1 MNKLG
6 KIYDFKTTINDMR
19 SYFDYVNKSNKS
31 DHSDYPT
38 LYCIGTTKV
47 CGTQMA
53 VVESNRQRHYQ
64 SKNKIIT
71 INDDNYDCAKF
82 CEEHKYNFDSIFN
95 KIYKNYC
102 YDEDLTYCVFMEY
115 FGKNISGHNTAIS
128 NLDRKAMIFDV
139 RVFDNQKNLVY
150 STLDNILIPNNYDCE
165 PILSKLYGNDIFNTY
180 MFKTYEL
187 MLDLK
192 NPEETAEKI
201 NIILQSIENEC
212 PVGKFFNKI
221 GICEGIVWTTKLY
234 DKLFTFKTKT
244 RTYLEGDKSR
254 KNKKPKEKLI
264 IQYEP
269 EVIEKVETFVS
280 EAITFDRLEQ
290 AKNHINKSEFNDIRD
305 LGKVIKFMINDILEE
320 ERLTIAH
327 NNFSK
332 DLLCKCIAD
341 QIKKLFNIQN

>member
-1 MNKLG
+1 MNKFG

-19 SYFDYVNKSNKS
+19 SYFDYVNESNKS

-38 LYCIGTTKV
+38 LYCVGTTKV
-47 CGTQMA
+47 CGTQMC

-64 SKNKIIT
+64 SKNRIIT
-71 INDDNYDCAKF
+71 VNNDHYDCAKF

-95 KIYKNYC
+95 KIYKNYG
-102 YDEDLTYCVFMEY
+102 YNEDLTYCVFMEY

-139 RVFDNQKNLVY
+139 RVFDNQKNLIY
-150 STLDNILIPNNYDCE
+150 STLDDILMRGDYDYE

-192 NPEETAEKI
+192 NPEETADKI
-201 NIILQSIENEC
+201 NNILQSIENEC

-221 GICEGIVWTTKLY
+221 GICEGIVWSTRY

-244 RTYLEGDKSR
+244 RTYLEGETVEKI
-254 KNKKPKEKLI
+254 KNQKK
-264 IQYEP
+264 
-269 EVIEKVETFVS
+269 
-280 EAITFDRLEQ
+280 
-290 AKNHINKSEFNDIRD
+290 N
-305 LGKVIKFMINDILEE
+305 
-320 ERLTIAH
+320 
-327 NNFSK
+327 
-332 DLLCKCIAD
+332 
-341 QIKKLFNIQN
+341 

>member
-19 SYFDYVNKSNKS
+19 SYFDYVNESNKS

-53 VVESNRQRHYQ
+53 VVESNHQRHYQ

-71 INDDNYDCAKF
+71 VNDDNYDCAKF

-95 KIYKNYC
+95 KIYKNYG
-102 YDEDLTYCVFMEY
+102 YDEDLTYCVFIEY
-115 FGKNISGHNTAIS
+115 FGKDISGHNTAIS

-139 RVFDNQKNLVY
+139 RIFDNQKKLLY
-150 STLDNILIPNNYDCE
+150 SELDNIISCNYDCG
-165 PILSKLYGNDIFNTY
+165 PILSKLYGHDIFNTY

-187 MLDLK
+187 MLDLQH
-192 NPEETAEKI
+192 PEETTEKI
-201 NIILQSIENEC
+201 NNILQSIENEC
-212 PVGKFFNKI
+212 PVGKFFNTI
-221 GICEGIVWTTKLY
+221 GICEGIVWTTRVY
-234 DKLFTFKTKT
+234 DKLFMFKTKT

-254 KNKKPKEKLI
+254 KNKKSKEKLI
-264 IQYEP
+264 VQYEP
-269 EVIEKVETFVS
+269 EVIEKIETFVNES
-280 EAITFDRLEQ
+280 ITFDRIEQ
-290 AKNHINKSEFNDIRD
+290 AKNLINKSEFNDIRD

-320 ERLTIAH
+320 ERLTITH

-332 DLLCKCIAD
+332 DLLCKYIAE
-341 QIKKLFNIQN
+341 QVKNLFNIQN

>member
-6 KIYDFKTTINDMR
+6 KIYDFKTTINDMH
-19 SYFDYVNKSNKS
+19 SYFNYVNKSNQK
-31 DHSDYPT
+31 DLIYPT
-38 LYCIGTTKV
+38 LYCIGTVKV
-47 CGTQMA
+47 CGTQMC
-53 VVESNRQRHYQ
+53 VVESNHQRHYQ

-71 INDDNYDCAKF
+71 VNDDNYDCAKF

-95 KIYKNYC
+95 KIYKNYG
-102 YDEDLTYCVFMEY
+102 YDEDLAYCIFMEY

-128 NLDRKAMIFDV
+128 NIDRKAMIFDV
-139 RVFDNQKNLVY
+139 RVFDNQQNLIY
-150 STLDNILIPNNYDCE
+150 STIDNILMSGDYDCE

-192 NPEETAEKI
+192 NPEETADKI
-201 NIILQSIENEC
+201 NNILQSIENEC

-221 GICEGIVWTTKLY
+221 GICEGIVWSTRLY

-264 IQYEP
+264 VQYEP
-269 EVIEKVETFVS
+269 EVIEKVETFVN

-290 AKNHINKSEFNDIRD
+290 AKNHINKSEFNDVRD

-332 DLLCKCIAD
+332 DLLCKCIAE
-341 QIKKLFNIQN
+341 QVKKLFNIQN

>member
-1 MNKLG
+1 MNKFG
-6 KIYDFKTTINDMR
+6 KIYDFKTTINDMC
-19 SYFDYVNKSNKS
+19 SYFDYVNESNEL

-38 LYCIGTTKV
+38 LYCIGTIKV

-53 VVESNRQRHYQ
+53 VVESNHQRHYQ

-71 INDDNYDCAKF
+71 TNDDNYDCAKF

-95 KIYKNYC
+95 KIYKNYG
-102 YDEDLTYCVFMEY
+102 YDEDLTYCVFIEY
-115 FGKNISGHNTAIS
+115 FGKDISGHNTAIS

-139 RVFDNQKNLVY
+139 RIFDNQKKLLY
-150 STLDNILIPNNYDCE
+150 SELDNIISCNYDCG
-165 PILSKLYGNDIFNTY
+165 PILSKLYGHDIFNTY

-187 MLDLK
+187 LLDLQH
-192 NPEETAEKI
+192 PEETAEKI

-212 PVGKFFNKI
+212 PVGKFFNTI
-221 GICEGIVWTTKLY
+221 GICEGIVWSTRLY

-244 RTYLEGDKSR
+244 RTYLEGDNSR

-264 IQYEP
+264 IHYEP
-269 EVIEKVETFVS
+269 EVIEKVETFVNES
-280 EAITFDRLEQ
+280 ITFDRIEQ

-320 ERLTIAH
+320 ERLTITH

-332 DLLCKCIAD
+332 DLVCKCIAE
-341 QIKKLFNIQN
+341 QVKKLFNIQN

>member
-6 KIYDFKTTINDMR
+6 KIYDLKTTINDMR
-19 SYFDYVNKSNKS
+19 SYFDYVNESNKS

-38 LYCIGTTKV
+38 LYCIGTVKV
-47 CGTQMA
+47 CGTQMC
-53 VVESNRQRHYQ
+53 VVESNHQRHYQ

-71 INDDNYDCAKF
+71 VNDDNYDCAKF

-95 KIYKNYC
+95 KIYKNYG

-150 STLDNILIPNNYDCE
+150 SELDNIISCNYDCG
-165 PILSKLYGNDIFNTY
+165 PIISKLYGHDIFNTY

-187 MLDLK
+187 MLNLQ
-192 NPEETAEKI
+192 NPEETTEKI

-221 GICEGIVWTTKLY
+221 GICEGIV
-234 DKLFTFKTKT
+234 
-244 RTYLEGDKSR
+244 
-254 KNKKPKEKLI
+254 
-264 IQYEP
+264 
-269 EVIEKVETFVS
+269 
-280 EAITFDRLEQ
+280 
-290 AKNHINKSEFNDIRD
+290 
-305 LGKVIKFMINDILEE
+305 
-320 ERLTIAH
+320 
-327 NNFSK
+327 
-332 DLLCKCIAD
+332 
-341 QIKKLFNIQN
+341 